1 MNAIAVVFA
10 IAAIS
15 DQLIAR
21 EIPVTQSAWPAP
33 VGHRQPRAEDVPA
46 NVQQSPSGLKQQ
58 QLDRFFGRKLMI
70 CREC

>member
-1 MNAIAVVFA
+1 MNAMAVVFA

-21 EIPVTQSAWPAP
+21 KIPMTQSAWPAP

-58 QLDRFFGRKLMI
+58 QLDTFFGRKLMI